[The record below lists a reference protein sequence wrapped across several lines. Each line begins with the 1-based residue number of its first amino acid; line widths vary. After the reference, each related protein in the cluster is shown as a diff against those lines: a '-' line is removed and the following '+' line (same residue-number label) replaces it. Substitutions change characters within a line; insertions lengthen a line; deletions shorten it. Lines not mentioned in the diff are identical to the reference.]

1 MKNQKRAFF
10 TPRPPSGLNQIVTI
24 RLNRVLIFSSLFYG
38 SIVWM
43 NNGNMK
49 AINSLWYKL
58 SKSAVGPIFNVNS
71 SLLEVIL
78 GTPPLEI
85 QNRIMTV
92 KHYLKCVTDQDDNH
106 QDKHLS
112 FILNELA
119 ARNFAVEN
127 HIRKVFK
134 FLEWK
139 TKIRPEVFSGYDQ
152 YIVEKNM
159 FDQFPSL
166 SKKACF
172 YSKELMKKY
181 TEYLWDITLKS
192 QLQLDGQTRIPKV
205 SCDPINIPIGTN
217 REEEVKFLSVFY
229 KTTC

>member
-1 MKNQKRAFF
+1 M
-10 TPRPPSGLNQIVTI
+10 
-24 RLNRVLIFSSLFYG
+24 
-38 SIVWM
+38 
-43 NNGNMK
+43 
-49 AINSLWYKL
+49 
-58 SKSAVGPIFNVNS
+58 GPIFNVTS
-71 SLLEVIL
+71 SLLEVIP

-85 QNRIMTV
+85 QNRIITV
-92 KHYLKCVTDQDDNH
+92 KHYLKCVTDHHDNH

-112 FILNELA
+112 FILNDLA
-119 ARNFAVEN
+119 ARNSAVGS

-139 TKIRPEVFSGYDQ
+139 LKIRPEVFSGDDQ

-192 QLQLDGQTRIPKV
+192 HPQLDGQIRIPKV
-205 SCDPINIPIGTN
+205 SCDPIKIPIGT
-217 REEEVKFLSVFY
+217 S
-229 KTTC
+229 

>member
-1 MKNQKRAFF
+1 
-10 TPRPPSGLNQIVTI
+10 
-24 RLNRVLIFSSLFYG
+24 
-38 SIVWM
+38 M
-43 NNGNMK
+43 NSGNMK

-58 SKSAVGPIFNVNS
+58 SKSAVGSIFNVSS

-85 QNRIMTV
+85 QNRIIIV
-92 KHYLKCVTDQDDNH
+92 KHYLKCVTNKHDSH

-112 FILNELA
+112 FILDELTD
-119 ARNFAVEN
+119 RNSAVEN
-127 HIRKVFK
+127 HIGKVFK
-134 FLEWK
+134 FLAWK
-139 TKIRPEVFSGYDQ
+139 IKIRPEVFSGYDQ

-159 FDQFPSL
+159 FDLFPSI
-166 SKKACF
+166 SKKACL

-181 TEYLWDITLKS
+181 TEYLWDITLKR

-205 SCDPINIPIGTN
+205 SCDPIEIPIGTS
-217 REEEVKFLSVFY
+217 REEEVKYISMFY